1 MAEPHHRLRRL
12 SLVDLG
18 AAAAVGLAAAGIIW
32 SPKLSGTVARATGAM
47 QTVEVTIDVKHVP
60 AAEPQALV
68 DQMQKE
74 GRTSLVIRN
83 QPHGSVKVNSVRLLT
98 RQVAL
103 MNPQGT
109 VTVVPDP
116 NNGDFST
123 FDARI
128 TIEGEGQLRG
138 GGVVL
143 GNQALKL
150 GSAVELEGPL
160 YRVKGTVS
168 GIAVEGN

>member
-1 MAEPHHRLRRL
+1 
-12 SLVDLG
+12 
-18 AAAAVGLAAAGIIW
+18 
-32 SPKLSGTVARATGAM
+32 
-47 QTVEVTIDVKHVP
+47 
-60 AAEPQALV
+60 
-68 DQMQKE
+68 
-74 GRTSLVIRN
+74 
-83 QPHGSVKVNSVRLLT
+83 
-98 RQVAL
+98 
-103 MNPQGT
+103 

>member
-1 MAEPHHRLRRL
+1 MAEQQIRSRRF
-12 SLVDLG
+12 SLVDAG
-18 AAAAVGLAAAGIIW
+18 AAAAVLLAAAGVIW
-32 SPKLSGTVARATGAM
+32 SPKLSGAVARATGAM
-47 QTVEVTIDVKHVP
+47 LPVEVTVDIKHVP
-60 AAEPQALV
+60 AADPQALV
-68 DQMQKE
+68 QQIKND

-83 QPHGSVKVNSVRLLT
+83 QPHGSVQVKSVSLLS

-103 MNPQGT
+103 MTPQGT
-109 VTVVPDP
+109 ITVVPDP
-116 NNGDFST
+116 NNSDFST

-128 TIEGEGQLRG
+128 ELQGEGQLRG

-143 GNQALKL
+143 GNQALKI
-150 GSAVELEGPL
+150 GSPVELEGPL